1 MEKLVKCVLRKKI
14 LNSGLIAA
22 FIVFAGI
29 QSVEAQ
35 SINNN
40 PNTFEKPA
48 SDLSKKKLNLVDL
61 KAFEDRAVQ
70 KVDELFQYLEVMAD
84 HAHNDAVRDRA
95 MEVAEKQFSSS
106 AKIYSGSKGQ
116 AILEYLKKCRKGTT
130 YKSVESLSVSKPFVF
145 KPDGQYE
152 GKVLVRYKKQD
163 SKTDVKSSK
172 VNEEEINVFLIRQ
185 EKMFGDSKQFVWGLS
200 LDRIDG

>member
-70 KVDELFQYLEVMAD
+70 KVDESVHLRRF
-84 HAHNDAVRDRA
+84 
-95 MEVAEKQFSSS
+95 
-106 AKIYSGSKGQ
+106 
-116 AILEYLKKCRKGTT
+116 ILEARG
-130 YKSVESLSVSKPFVF
+130 KPF
-145 KPDGQYE
+145 
-152 GKVLVRYKKQD
+152 
-163 SKTDVKSSK
+163 
-172 VNEEEINVFLIRQ
+172 
-185 EKMFGDSKQFVWGLS
+185 LS
-200 LDRIDG
+200 T